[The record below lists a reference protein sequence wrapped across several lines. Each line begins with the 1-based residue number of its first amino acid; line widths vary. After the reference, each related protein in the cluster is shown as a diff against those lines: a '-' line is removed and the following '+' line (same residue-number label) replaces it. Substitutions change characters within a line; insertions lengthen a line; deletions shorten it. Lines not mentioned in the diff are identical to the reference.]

1 MANARADQAPA
12 RSEISLAAACTL
24 IAILSVELVAA
35 PGRAW
40 AAEATD
46 AESRPQNQPALAPT
60 PMTTNPPAVDA
71 ASISPSPSRWARV
84 PTWQRVLGVGAIL
97 TGLAAVG
104 SGAFLLWLDGQ
115 SSCWPAK
122 CSASNYHTALAGWLL
137 VAGGTAASLGGV
149 TLLLVPPTGE
159 SRSHPVAGLALSAS
173 F

>member
-12 RSEISLAAACTL
+12 RSEIGLAAACTL
-24 IAILSVELVAA
+24 IAILSVAFVAA

-46 AESRPQNQPALAPT
+46 AVSRPQNQPALAPT
-60 PMTTNPPAVDA
+60 PVTTSPPAVDA
-71 ASISPSPSRWARV
+71 ASGSPFPSRWARV
-84 PTWQRVLGVGAIL
+84 PTWQKVLGVGAIL

-122 CSASNYHTALAGWLL
+122 CSASNYHTALTGWLL
-137 VAGGTAASLGGV
+137 MAGGTAASLGGV

-159 SRSHPVAGLALSAS
+159 SRSHAVAGLALSAR

>member
-1 MANARADQAPA
+1 MANARADQTPA
-12 RSEISLAAACTL
+12 RSEIGLAAACAL
-24 IAILSVELVAA
+24 IAMLSLELVAA

-40 AAEATD
+40 AAEVTD
-46 AESRPQNQPALAPT
+46 AASRPQNQPALAPT
-60 PMTTNPPAVDA
+60 PVMSNSPTLDA
-71 ASISPSPSRWARV
+71 ASGSPSPSHWARV

-137 VAGGTAASLGGV
+137 MAGGTAASLGGV
-149 TLLLVPPTGE
+149 TLLLVPPTAE
-159 SRSHPVAGLALSAS
+159 SRSRPVAGLALSAR